1 MYYFIETYGTQRR
14 EDYRTVLANQL
25 NSNKAFQEKKEEKI
39 GTHKSKQNK
48 NSNSRAKQRQEELL
62 EAERR
67 KKKVQEQTRESVKR
81 LREKRREE
89 NRKDG
94 SEDESTCLGKSAF
107 KNRMAKT
114 QALQKTVE
122 VLSQTAAKKAEIFVA
137 IASSLRTRK
146 VLAKTGLVKTPEE
159 VEEMTSLRALAA
171 DISESTENIKTSKSK
186 DDKAV
191 SQ

>member
-1 MYYFIETYGTQRR
+1 MYYFLETYGTQRR

-67 KKKVQEQTRESVKR
+67 KKKVREQTRESVKR

-94 SEDESTCLGKSAF
+94 SEDESTCLGTSAF

-114 QALQKTVE
+114 RALQKTVE
-122 VLSQTAAKKAEIFVA
+122 VLSQTAAKK
-137 IASSLRTRK
+137 RK
-146 VLAKTGLVKTPEE
+146 FLKQLLQAYARGKFWQKRDL
-159 VEEMTSLRALAA
+159 
-171 DISESTENIKTSKSK
+171 
-186 DDKAV
+186 
-191 SQ
+191 